1 MRNKSEKLLLC
12 QLIAF
17 LNSLHTDLTVKQK
30 FVLHIL
36 LYKFMCQPIRNTY
49 FLWPCHNT
57 GKDMTLIHYIMP
69 TFIDSGRSTRAVL
82 HLFVH
87 I

>member
-36 LYKFMCQPIRNTY
+36 YTNLCASQSET
-49 FLWPCHNT
+49 
-57 GKDMTLIHYIMP
+57 
-69 TFIDSGRSTRAVL
+69 
-82 HLFVH
+82 H
-87 I
+87 IFYGLAIILVKI